1 MSLLEKLKAGKKN
14 VKPVPWPG
22 TDETV
27 GLAVL
32 TEAEIQQALFETEK
46 KFKAA
51 GIEFS
56 VATADAYQSEQ
67 NTQLLAL
74 ALLYE
79 QGGRLFKNA
88 DELRP
93 LLQPSVK
100 DVLIDEFNAWQQE
113 CSPALARM
121 SDAEFD
127 KVFEEVKKNPSTLN
141 SLSLRT
147 LRELITYLA
156 TRPVISPK
164 ANGSTSS

>member
-1 MSLLEKLKAGKKN
+1 MSLIEKLKAGKKN
-14 VKPVPWPG
+14 VKPVLWPG

-27 GLAVL
+27 RLAVL

-67 NTQLLAL
+67 NTQTLAL
-74 ALLYE
+74 ALLDE
-79 QGGRLFKNA
+79 RGGRLFKTA

-100 DVLIDEFNAWQQE
+100 DVLIEEFNAWQQE
-113 CSPALARM
+113 CSPSLTRLG
-121 SDAEFD
+121 DEEFD
-127 KVFEEVKKNPSTLN
+127 KLFEDIKKNPSTSN
-141 SLSLRT
+141 GLSLRT
-147 LRELITYLA
+147 LRELIIYLA
-156 TRPVISPK
+156 SRPATSPQ
-164 ANGSTSS
+164 ASGSTSS